1 MTAKQIP
8 INQKGIL
15 AIMLDIR
22 IYRPI
27 ISIVYIIISYLFF
40 FLAVS
45 AIESIP
51 KLINH
56 TGTLDIKLDNIM

>member
-1 MTAKQIP
+1 
-8 INQKGIL
+8 
-15 AIMLDIR
+15 MLDIR